1 MYRGDGMDDAFHI
14 QAFPTFPSI
23 SSMHMCIFFFWA
35 KLSHERTTENG
46 LMFESAFL
54 NESNRNF
61 FTESCVINLD
71 LDELCRQILKGFFVH
86 LHLSACM

>member
-1 MYRGDGMDDAFHI
+1 
-14 QAFPTFPSI
+14 
-23 SSMHMCIFFFWA
+23 MHMCIFFFWA

-71 LDELCRQILKGFFVH
+71 LDELCRQILKRFICTSASVC
-86 LHLSACM
+86 LHVNVFALLQKES